1 MFLFTLINAIKLGK
15 TLQIPPG
22 VQLVEK
28 KVR

>member
-1 MFLFTLINAIKLGK
+1 MLSPVAYVLGKLGK

-28 KVR
+28 KVK